1 MHFFEPWDPENLPA
15 GHTVHL
21 AGLASVSM
29 NFPAGHSRTPVEP
42 LASATPVTASK
53 QNVCFDVF
61 WKNPVG
67 HKWHRSSAGVEVYFP
82 MAQSAHRDKPSASA
96 NSPGLHCVQ
105 LVSPEDAW
113 IHPVGHGMQFVP
125 DVLEI
130 VPGLQR
136 ICTVPPPPTRY
147 PGPTFWQDVALG
159 YS

>member
-67 HKWHRSSAGVEVYFP
+67 HKWHRSSAGVEEYFP
-82 MAQSAHRDKPSASA
+82 AVHSEQRDNPSSSA
-96 NSPGLHCVQ
+96 NSPGSHCVQ
-105 LVSPEDAW
+105 LLFPGDSRAQPSGHSL
-113 IHPVGHGMQFVP
+113 HPVA
-125 DVLEI
+125 LEFE
-130 VPGLQR
+130 P
-136 ICTVPPPPTRY
+136 
-147 PGPTFWQDVALG
+147 
-159 YS
+159 